1 MKAVIQKVL
10 NASVTVDNSVVS
22 SVQKGLCIL
31 VGVGSDDTME
41 DVDKLCNKV
50 LKLRLFE
57 NAQDQPWKQTILE
70 VQGEILCVSQFTLHA
85 RVNKGAKPD
94 FHRSMK
100 GPEAVQLYESVLEG
114 LKTSLGNDKVKNGVF
129 GAMMNVQ
136 LTNNGPVTILYDTK
150 E

>member
-10 NASVTVDNSVVS
+10 NASVTVDDAVVS
-22 SVQKGLCIL
+22 SIKKGLCVL
-31 VGVGSDDTME
+31 VGVGTDDTME
-41 DVDKLCNKV
+41 DVNKMCNKL
-50 LKLRLFE
+50 LKLKLFE
-57 NAQDQPWKQTILE
+57 DAQEQPWRQTILDA
-70 VQGEILCVSQFTLHA
+70 QGEILCVSQFTLHA

-100 GPEAVQLYESVLEG
+100 GPEAVQLYEAVLEG
-114 LKTSLGNDKVKNGVF
+114 LKASLGNDSVKNGVF